1 MMISR
6 FTGCRP
12 SSFQFKALF
21 FLLLIFVGL
30 MTPLQAGEEQRWEEA
45 IDHVAQAVL
54 AIRVDAPRSFDTSI
68 NNSVEATG
76 FVIDAEQGIVLTNR
90 HVVQPGPI
98 VAKGIFL
105 NREEIKLIPIYRDP
119 IHDFGFFKYDPK
131 ALTYNNPE
139 ALKLL
144 PEAVQRGREIKVV
157 GNDGGEQLSILS
169 GTIARLDRQAPAY
182 GPGGFNDF
190 NTFYIQ
196 AASSTSGGSSG
207 APVIDIEGNVIAL
220 NAGGNM
226 RNAASFYLP
235 LDRVVHAFELLR
247 KGEKII
253 RGTLQTTFQY
263 QPYDELRRLG
273 LSDKSEQQVRAQD
286 PDAIGLLTVAFY
298 VPQGPAEGLLEAGD
312 ILLKINGEW
321 IRHFVSL
328 EAMLDRHVGEGIA
341 VTIERAGEQLEL
353 TLKVQNLD
361 EITPARYIDVGGAIL
376 HDLSYQQARSFHIPV
391 SGLYVAYGGYAFGN
405 ESIGRGSVI
414 TSIAGE
420 PVKAIDDAAAIL
432 KTLSDGERFSVRFF
446 LLINPRQQMQRIV
459 TMDRRWFTAATCH
472 RDDKTGVWPC
482 EEWPAQTAVARQQ
495 PGTTRFITSTIPA
508 LQRMAQSLVQVNFDM
523 PYVVEGISDTHYTG
537 AGLVVDAG
545 RGWVLVDR
553 DTVPT
558 TMGDVAIIFAGSL
571 EVPGKV
577 EYIHPLHNIAMVSYD
592 PALIGDTPVRNAT
605 FSDKGLSPGD
615 DVWLIGTKMNHKLIA
630 HKTTVAETDMLS
642 LPLPSVPRY
651 RATNVEVIS
660 LTSQANT
667 VGGVLT
673 DHEGAVQAL
682 WSSFGYQRNN
692 KFSSMVIGVPA
703 ELVQELLKRQQQATS
718 AAITRT
724 ISSELNFMPLNEAR
738 KRGLNTE
745 WALKMEAHDPE
756 QRHVLHVERVVAGTP
771 AASLLEEGDLLLAID
786 GRVVTTFLEVER
798 AAQQAELKVTVLR
811 RGEIAEVDLPTE
823 ALDGIGLSRIV
834 SWAGAIFHRQQREI
848 AAQRGRNDDG
858 LYISWTWKGSP
869 AAHYGVYPSS
879 ILTELEGVTIRDLD
893 GFVARLKEIAGRESV
908 RVKLLHLNGKET
920 MLTLKLDNHYWP
932 AFELQYSDEHGWQR
946 SPIGPQ

>member
-1 MMISR
+1 MMRSR
-6 FTGCRP
+6 FTGCRQSLP
-12 SSFQFKALF
+12 QFEALF
-21 FLLLIFVGL
+21 FSLLIFVGV
-30 MTPLQAGEEQRWEEA
+30 MTPLQASEEQRWEEA

-90 HVVQPGPI
+90 HVVQPGPT

-144 PEAVQRGREIKVV
+144 PEGVQRGREIKVV

-247 KGEKII
+247 KGEKIE

-263 QPYDELRRLG
+263 QPYDELHRLG
-273 LSDKSEQQVRAQD
+273 LSDKSEQRVRAQD
-286 PDAIGLLTVAFY
+286 PDAIGLLTVAYY

-328 EAMLDRHVGEGIA
+328 EAMLDRHVGEAIT
-341 VTIERAGEQLEL
+341 VTIERAGEQLEV
-353 TLKVQNLD
+353 TLKVQDLD
-361 EITPARYIDVGGAIL
+361 EITPSRYIDVGGAIL

-414 TSIAGE
+414 TSIAGQ
-420 PVKAIDDAAAIL
+420 PVKTIDDAEAIL

-459 TMDRRWFTAATCH
+459 TMDRRWFIAATCH

-482 EEWPAQTAVARQQ
+482 EEWPAQTAVTQQQ

-523 PYVVEGISDTHYTG
+523 PYVVEGISDTRYTG
-537 AGLVVDAG
+537 AGLVVDAQ

-571 EVPGKV
+571 EVPGKI

-592 PALIGDTPVRNAT
+592 PALIGDTPVRNVT

-615 DVWLIGTKMNHKLIA
+615 DVWLVGTKMNHKLIA
-630 HKTTVAETDMLS
+630 HKTTVAEIDMLS

-692 KFSSMVIGVPA
+692 KFSSMVIGVSA
-703 ELVQELLKRQQQATS
+703 ELVQDLLKRQQQATS
-718 AAITRT
+718 TAITRT

-738 KRGLNTE
+738 KRGLDTE

-786 GRVVTTFLEVER
+786 DRVVTTFLEVER

-811 RGEIAEVDLPTE
+811 RGEIVEVDLPTE

-879 ILTELEGVTIRDLD
+879 ILTELEGVAIRDLD

-908 RVKLLHLNGKET
+908 RVKLLNLNGKET

-946 SPIGPQ
+946 STIGQQ